1 MHDPR
6 TFWLTVTNIILGLAV
21 VLAIAGVLTGT
32 LCDMVA
38 NWKKHRGLDSELD
51 RDMRHLFGDTR
62 SRK

>member
-6 TFWLTVTNIILGLAV
+6 TFWLTVTNIVLGLAV
-21 VLAIAGVLTGT
+21 ALAIAGVLIGA

-38 NWKKHRGLDSELD
+38 NWKRRRDLNSELD
-51 RDMRHLFGDTR
+51 GDMHRLFGETR

>member
-1 MHDPR
+1 MRDPR
-6 TFWLTVTNIILGLAV
+6 TFWLTVTNIVLGLAV

-38 NWKKHRGLDSELD
+38 NWKKRCRLDSEMD
-51 RDMRHLFGDTR
+51 RDMQHLFGGTQ